1 MPEGPPQSNRTATT
15 AENVIFRI
23 LKSCRNRGSHF
34 LQFTG
39 LWLNCG
45 KSTTLLQ
52 LRSIKFDCVEIAPQ
66 LVTVRGHPTKLQTH
80 PVQLGQTANRRSI
93 DHHRIVWNFKSKH
106 NSGGLKGEPCACT
119 ILSQSWTLPAQGDWP
134 SPAACVLIS
143 TIQKNGQNWLRIMV
157 KPTIDLSSCC
167 TCDPIPAYSVAIPP
181 IICRS
186 QTITS

>member
-1 MPEGPPQSNRTATT
+1 MPEGPPQSNRTATI
-15 AENVIFRI
+15 AENLIFRI
-23 LKSCRNRGSHF
+23 FKSCRNRGSNF

-80 PVQLGQTANRRSI
+80 PVQLGQIANRRPI

-119 ILSQSWTLPAQGDWP
+119 ILSQSWTPPAQGDRP
-134 SPAACVLIS
+134 NPAACVLTLNLNDS
-143 TIQKNGQNWLRIMV
+143 KKKWPKLAPNYG
-157 KPTIDLSSCC
+157 
-167 TCDPIPAYSVAIPP
+167 
-181 IICRS
+181 
-186 QTITS
+186 

>member
-52 LRSIKFDCVEIAPQ
+52 LRSIKFDCVDFAPQ

-80 PVQLGQTANRRSI
+80 PVQLGQIANRRPI
-93 DHHRIVWNFKSKH
+93 DHRKDCLKLSIQAQFWRIEMGTMCLYNFV
-106 NSGGLKGEPCACT
+106 T
-119 ILSQSWTLPAQGDWP
+119 ILDPAR
-134 SPAACVLIS
+134 
-143 TIQKNGQNWLRIMV
+143 TR
-157 KPTIDLSSCC
+157 
-167 TCDPIPAYSVAIPP
+167 
-181 IICRS
+181 
-186 QTITS
+186 